1 MKTLITL
8 REQEILTLM
17 AQGLSSKSI
26 AQQLSLSFH
35 TVQTHRKNI
44 LKKLNESSTIRAVS
58 VASRVGLLS
67 FNDLKGDFFRNVENQ
82 K

>member
-67 FNDLKGDFFRNVENQ
+67 FNDLNGNFFRNVENQ